1 MCDFLNTGFISL
13 PGRIGID
20 TLVSG
25 CIDRM
30 QLLCTFTVM
39 NVSKVVSYQAADFI
53 DVKNVRQAVT
63 GNLLYKDA
71 TELFY
76 EMNFG
81 RYLYVFRYGVISF
94 FNYSSDEISSFFEII
109 RPYCRNFFTPD
120 FNDELIV
127 ETKAAENRISH
138 NKIEINNENPEVLR
152 MIMLNVSQ
160 SVTLDYYSDQTEKLL
175 EETNSYTQ
183 LLARRGRL
191 IISGRKLKKFIG
203 KTLLLK
209 NRIAENLYI
218 FDSPPETWENEQLD
232 RLHNELKKNFDL
244 QDRFRDV
251 SEGLQIVKDN
261 LELFKDILQYR
272 TSLLLEWI
280 VIILIAVEVINFLL
294 GKLLK

>member
-1 MCDFLNTGFISL
+1 
-13 PGRIGID
+13 
-20 TLVSG
+20 
-25 CIDRM
+25 M

-53 DVKNVRQAVT
+53 DVKNVKQAVS

-109 RPYCRNFFTPD
+109 RPYCRNFSTPD
-120 FNDELIV
+120 FNDELVV
-127 ETKAAENRISH
+127 ETKAAENKISH

-280 VIILIAVEVINFLL
+280 VIILIAVEVINFFL
-294 GKLLK
+294 GKLF

>member
-1 MCDFLNTGFISL
+1 MCDFLNTRFISL
-13 PGRIGID
+13 GGRIGID
-20 TLVSG
+20 TLVPG

-191 IISGRKLKKFIG
+191 IISGRKLKN
-203 KTLLLK
+203 LLA
-209 NRIAENLYI
+209 R
-218 FDSPPETWENEQLD
+218 
-232 RLHNELKKNFDL
+232 
-244 QDRFRDV
+244 RFC
-251 SEGLQIVKDN
+251 
-261 LELFKDILQYR
+261 
-272 TSLLLEWI
+272 
-280 VIILIAVEVINFLL
+280 
-294 GKLLK
+294 

>member
-1 MCDFLNTGFISL
+1 
-13 PGRIGID
+13 
-20 TLVSG
+20 
-25 CIDRM
+25 
-30 QLLCTFTVM
+30 M
-39 NVSKVVSYQAADFI
+39 NVHKVISYQAADFI
-53 DVKNVRQAVT
+53 DIKNLRQAIT
-63 GNLLYKDA
+63 GNLIYKDA
-71 TELFY
+71 SELFY
-76 EMNFG
+76 QMSTG
-81 RYLYVFRYGVISF
+81 QYLYIFRYGVISF
-94 FNYSSDEISSFFEII
+94 FDYKPDEISSFFGLIQ
-109 RPYCRNFFTPD
+109 PYCRNFFTPD

-127 ETKAAENRISH
+127 ETNAPENKISH
-138 NKIEINNENPEVLR
+138 NNIEIKNDNPDIIR

-183 LLARRGRL
+183 LLARKGRL
-191 IISGRKLKKFIG
+191 IIAGKKLKKFIG

-232 RLHNELKKNFDL
+232 KLHNELKKNFDL

-280 VIILIAVEVINFLL
+280 VIILIAVEVINFFL
-294 GKLLK
+294 GKIF

>member
-53 DVKNVRQAVT
+53 DVKNVKQAVS

-280 VIILIAVEVINFLL
+280 VIILIAVEVINFFL

>member
-1 MCDFLNTGFISL
+1 
-13 PGRIGID
+13 
-20 TLVSG
+20 
-25 CIDRM
+25 
-30 QLLCTFTVM
+30 M
-39 NVSKVVSYQAADFI
+39 NVYKVVSYQAADFI
-53 DVKNVRQAVT
+53 DIKNIRQAIN

-71 TELFY
+71 SELFY
-76 EMNFG
+76 EMSSA
-81 RYLYVFRYGVISF
+81 RYLYLFRYGVISF
-94 FNYSSDEISSFFEII
+94 FNYKPDEISSFFEILQ
-109 RPYCRNFFTPD
+109 PYCRNFFTPD

-127 ETKAAENRISH
+127 ETNAAENKISH
-138 NKIEINNENPEVLR
+138 NKVEIKNDNPEVIR

-191 IISGRKLKKFIG
+191 IISARKLKKFIG

-232 RLHNELKKNFDL
+232 KLHNELKKSFDL
-244 QDRFRDV
+244 QDRSRDV

-280 VIILIAVEVINFLL
+280 VIILIAVEVTNFFL
-294 GKLLK
+294 GKIFK

>member
-1 MCDFLNTGFISL
+1 
-13 PGRIGID
+13 
-20 TLVSG
+20 
-25 CIDRM
+25 M

-280 VIILIAVEVINFLL
+280 VIILIAVEVINFFL
-294 GKLLK
+294 GKLF

>member
-1 MCDFLNTGFISL
+1 MKFRILGL
-13 PGRIGID
+13 P
-20 TLVSG
+20 
-25 CIDRM
+25 
-30 QLLCTFTVM
+30 CTFTFTPM
-39 NVSKVVSYQAADFI
+39 NIYKVVSYQAADFI
-53 DVKNVRQAVT
+53 DIKNIRQAIN
-63 GNLLYKDA
+63 GDLLYKDA
-71 TELFY
+71 SELFY
-76 EMNFG
+76 EMSSA

-94 FNYSSDEISSFFEII
+94 FNYKPDEISSFFGVLQ
-109 RPYCRNFFTPD
+109 PYCRNFFTPD

-127 ETKAAENRISH
+127 ETNAIENKISH
-138 NKIEINNENPEVLR
+138 NKIEIKDNNPEVIR

-160 SVTLDYYSDQTEKLL
+160 SVTLDYYSYQTEKLL

-183 LLARRGRL
+183 LLARKGRL

-232 RLHNELKKNFDL
+232 KLHNELKKNFDL

-280 VIILIAVEVINFLL
+280 VIILIAVEVINFFL
-294 GKLLK
+294 GKIF